1 MAVVGMPSDEFK
13 GASPNAHLLV
23 GEMPAPH
30 TLKSGGWQASIVSFA
45 VHALVLGVL
54 IWSALHARQIVQ
66 AVKEQQMKFVDVILT
81 PKPGPGG
88 GGGGRPEP
96 KPAPPKKAEIQAQK
110 PVEVKPVP
118 KPSDVPVPELNVPF
132 STPNATA
139 TVAGAVMDTN
149 GLGIPG
155 GGHGTGIGTGTGS
168 GIGPG
173 SGGGTG
179 GGVYQPGNGIS
190 DPQLI
195 HEVKPNYTGDAMRA
209 KLQGV
214 VEMDAVVNA
223 DGTVDPGSLKI
234 TRSLDSTFGLDEE
247 AKKAVRQ
254 WRFRPA
260 MCTRPDGCNGVARG
274 QTVKV
279 LVSVELTFT
288 LR

>member
-1 MAVVGMPSDEFK
+1 MPANEFK

-30 TLKSGGWQASIVSFA
+30 TMETSSWRGTAASIGAHV
-45 VHALVLGVL
+45 LVGGLLLYG
-54 IWSALHARQIVQ
+54 ALHVKQIAQ
-66 AVKEQQMKFVDVILT
+66 AVKDVPLT
-81 PKPGPGG
+81 FTNIVVTPQAGPGG

-96 KPAPPKKAEIQAQK
+96 KPEPPKKAEIVQQK
-110 PVEVKPVP
+110 PVEVKPLP
-118 KPSDVPVPELNVPF
+118 KPTDVPVPEINVPF
-132 STPNATA
+132 QTPSAT
-139 TVAGAVMDTN
+139 TTIAGAVSVDAN
-149 GLGIPG
+149 GMGIPG
-155 GGHGTGIGTGTGS
+155 GGRGNGIGTGNGS

-179 GGVYQPGNGIS
+179 GGVYAPGNGIS
-190 DPQLI
+190 DPILI

-214 VEMDAVVNA
+214 VEMDAMVNP
-223 DGTVDPGSLKI
+223 DGSVDAGSLKI
-234 TRSLDSTFGLDEE
+234 TRSLDATFGLDEE

-260 MCTRPDGCNGVARG
+260 MCTNQNGCIGGTIPRG
-274 QTVKV
+274 QAVKV
-279 LVSVELTFT
+279 LISVELTFT